1 MTMYKFY
8 IAGKTDAVAYAGKHL
23 SRRGFSVT
31 SESVPGM
38 THVLLD
44 IPSFSDSGLLHNIG
58 DPENFFSSLPENVTV
73 LGGNLS
79 QTTLADRQYIDLLQD
94 AQYLAENAAITAEC
108 TLELLLHQLPVV
120 LHRCPILVIG
130 CGRIGKCLG
139 QKLRSLGADVT
150 MAARKEAD
158 RATQLS
164 LGFSVVDTAKMHCSL
179 ARYRAIIN
187 TVPQPLLS
195 PEQMG
200 LCHDS
205 CVKIDLA
212 SKRSL
217 PGEDVLWARGLP
229 GKMAPE
235 SSGILIART
244 ILRLLSGKE
253 VSV

>member
-1 MTMYKFY
+1 MYEFY
-8 IAGKTDAVAYAGKHL
+8 IAGKTDAVFHAGRYL

-31 SESVPGM
+31 YEPTPGT

-44 IPSFSDSGLLHNIG
+44 IPSFDDSGLLRNLG
-58 DPENFFSSLPENVTV
+58 DPGSFFPSLPDNITI
-73 LGGNLS
+73 LGGNLL
-79 QTTLADRQYIDLLQD
+79 QPALAKWRYIDLLQD
-94 AQYLAENAAITAEC
+94 VQYLAENAAITAEC
-108 TLELLLHQLPVV
+108 ALELLLRQLPVV
-120 LHRCPILVIG
+120 LRRCPVLVIG
-130 CGRIGKCLG
+130 CGRIGRCLG
-139 QKLRSLGADVT
+139 QKLQALGADVT

-158 RATQLS
+158 RAAQLS

-195 PEQMG
+195 PEQIK

-217 PGEDVLWARGLP
+217 AGDDVLWARGLP

-235 SSGILIART
+235 SSGALIARS

-253 VSV
+253 VGI

>member
-1 MTMYKFY
+1 MYEFY
-8 IAGKTDAVAYAGKHL
+8 IAGKTNAVTHAGRHL

-31 SESVPGM
+31 YEPTPGT

-44 IPSFSDSGLLHNIG
+44 IPSFDDSGLLRNLG
-58 DPENFFSSLPENVTV
+58 DSGSFLSFLPKDVTV
-73 LGGNLS
+73 LGGNLL
-79 QTTLADRQYIDLLQD
+79 QPVLAKWRSVDLLQD

-108 TLELLLHQLPVV
+108 TLELLLSRLPVV
-120 LHRCPILVIG
+120 LHRCSILVIG

-139 QKLRSLGADVT
+139 QKLQALGADVT
-150 MAARKEAD
+150 MAARKETD
-158 RATQLS
+158 RAAQLS

-195 PEQMG
+195 PEQIK

-212 SKRSL
+212 SKLSL
-217 PGEDVLWARGLP
+217 AGDDVLWARGLP

-235 SSGILIART
+235 SSGMLIARS